1 MAYFPSI
8 AVLALNA
15 QKSVHSQHGQ
25 TTTYFDAV
33 MFFTLFFLAGRYL
46 EAYSKSKTG
55 DAVTMLG
62 KLKPREA
69 LLLRS
74 DRDVEQPTI
83 STIDIEKLD
92 IELLEVGDVV
102 RVLHGASPPA
112 DSIVISGE
120 TTFDESPLT
129 EESDE
134 VRKIIGDQTYTGT
147 FNTSNPIDVRVT
159 AITGASLL
167 DHIVQV
173 VREGQTKR
181 APVERIAIS

>member
-1 MAYFPSI
+1 
-8 AVLALNA
+8 
-15 QKSVHSQHGQ
+15 
-25 TTTYFDAV
+25 

-147 FNTSNPIDVRVT
+147 FNTSNTIDVRVT